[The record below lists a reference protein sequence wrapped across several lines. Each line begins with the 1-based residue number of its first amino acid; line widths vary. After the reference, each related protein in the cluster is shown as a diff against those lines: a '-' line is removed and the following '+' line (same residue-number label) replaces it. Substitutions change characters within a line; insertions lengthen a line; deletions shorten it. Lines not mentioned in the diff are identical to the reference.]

1 MKKTSRVMS
10 IILLAFMLMQAVP
23 CMAAGEANE
32 NIECPNAVKVCYDL
46 GIIPDVYE
54 KADEIVTY
62 DGFAEIYD
70 SFTGDECP
78 VSKKK
83 DNVTLLQVYDAFCHY
98 ANLQYGYDALNGA
111 YRAGY
116 AYNVPL
122 DYESNITYSQLAKV
136 IYNVLNGEMVEINRW
151 NGYQPDL
158 STAEWVSGGIIFK
171 QGYVQYIGTINVSG
185 DKATVS
191 GKIYTRENP
200 SGEKVSDVTLSISD
214 KDLKDNGDYVMFVK
228 DDTIISAIPKEAA
241 KKEKITK
248 DITPPT
254 VITLK
259 IGDVNATVNGENIV
273 NDVAPMVVNDRTML
287 PIRFV
292 AEALGAQVGWQENT
306 QKVLIKARKAD
317 ISIVIGQKYA
327 SVAEY
332 KNIEH
337 KTTENV
343 ELDSP
348 AFVENDRTYLPLRFI
363 AEKLGAEVG
372 WDEATQ
378 TVTITKK

>member
-1 MKKTSRVMS
+1 M
-10 IILLAFMLMQAVP
+10 
-23 CMAAGEANE
+23 
-32 NIECPNAVKVCYDL
+32 PNC
-46 GIIPDVYE
+46 
-54 KADEIVTY
+54 
-62 DGFAEIYD
+62 
-70 SFTGDECP
+70 
-78 VSKKK
+78 
-83 DNVTLLQVYDAFCHY
+83 
-98 ANLQYGYDALNGA
+98 YDALNGA

-116 AYNVPL
+116 AYKVPL

-158 STAEWVSGGIIFK
+158 STVEWVSGGVIFK
-171 QGYVQYIGTINVSG
+171 QGYVQYIGTVNVSG

-228 DDTIISAIPKEAA
+228 DDTIISAIPKEA
-241 KKEKITK
+241 
-248 DITPPT
+248 
-254 VITLK
+254 
-259 IGDVNATVNGENIV
+259 
-273 NDVAPMVVNDRTML
+273 
-287 PIRFV
+287 
-292 AEALGAQVGWQENT
+292 
-306 QKVLIKARKAD
+306 KVLIKARKAD

-372 WDEATQ
+372 WVEATQ